1 MLGPGAKCVT
11 ANTAAA
17 VLLPWAGW
25 AGEGSAEVHFP
36 GTQGRRF
43 EPTHS
48 ARDNGLDSYLLEIF
62 LRQCIPCTLRV
73 WTGLCLLPVD
83 DSETWLQEEH
93 AVNSVGGSPRFLCDP
108 RRAPQ
113 PRSWFNIC
121 KGRVRPA
128 FSKAAQKNR
137 QCIFTTQI
145 PRPLQVLFHGGAW
158 ELVSQVPRVILSGDA
173 EERLDDDI

>member
-1 MLGPGAKCVT
+1 MLGPGAKCVA

-48 ARDNGLDSYLLEIF
+48 ARGNGLDSYLLEI
-62 LRQCIPCTLRV
+62 LRQCTPRTLRV

-93 AVNSVGGSPRFLCDP
+93 AVNSVGGSPRFLCEP
-108 RRAPQ
+108 PSPGLGSTSVNAELGLHFPKLLRRLSSAYSPHGS
-113 PRSWFNIC
+113 PGPYRCCFT
-121 KGRVRPA
+121 RPA
-128 FSKAAQKNR
+128 VGPGNW
-137 QCIFTTQI
+137 
-145 PRPLQVLFHGGAW
+145 FHKCPG
-158 ELVSQVPRVILSGDA
+158 
-173 EERLDDDI
+173 